1 MSEWRT
7 LEVQHVHH
15 HLLRPVYS
23 GHGTGPGQAA
33 GFGDTFAAR
42 RETGVTKAG
51 TGLSVDKKVVRA
63 GGK

>member
-1 MSEWRT
+1 MSERRT
-7 LEVQHVHH
+7 LEVQHVRR
-15 HLLRPVYS
+15 HLRRPVYP

-51 TGLSVDKKVVRA
+51 TGPPEDKKVVRA